1 MKQRNIPYGYT
12 VKKGENI
19 IHPIESKVVQQI
31 FSDYLNGDSLLKI
44 AELLTNEKV
53 AFLPSR
59 WDWNKSRIKRILEDN
74 RYLGNSTYPALISE
88 DIFSRAQTVKNLNN
102 NQNRAKSKPP
112 SCLPFS
118 GRDPFPVICSC
129 EKEMKRRSDF
139 RRKVSQQFWRCANKE
154 CRRIVNINDDVFL
167 ASITEL
173 LNLIITE
180 PTLIKVDWP
189 ESDIS
194 PEIRRLNNEVNYQLD
209 SFNFEKE
216 QVQANIISLAA
227 EKYRYIEDQN
237 IVSRMLRAV
246 CEKQAPLSLFSP
258 ELLEQTVEKIQF
270 DESDEVTLILKNKQ
284 NIRKESGHA
293 DSKPTSGKKGADDPG
308 KT

>member
-12 VKKGENI
+12 VKKGKNI
-19 IHPIESKVVQQI
+19 IHPIESKVVQKI
-31 FSDYLNGDSLLKI
+31 FSEYLKGNSLLKI
-44 AELLTNEKV
+44 AGLLTNEKV
-53 AFLPSR
+53 TFLPSR

-88 DIFSRAQTVKNLNN
+88 DIFSRAQTAKNSNN
-102 NQNRAKSKPP
+102 NQNRVKSKTP

-118 GRDPFPVICSC
+118 GRDPFPVICFC
-129 EKEMKRRSDF
+129 EKEMRRRSDS
-139 RRKVSQQFWRCANKE
+139 RRKVSQQFWRCTNNE
-154 CRRIVNINDDVFL
+154 CKRIVNINDDVFL

-173 LNLIITE
+173 LNQIITD
-180 PTLIKVDWP
+180 PTLIKVECP
-189 ESDIS
+189 ESDML

-216 QVQANIISLAA
+216 QVQANILSLAA
-227 EKYRYIEDQN
+227 EKYRYIEDKN
-237 IVSRMLRAV
+237 IISRMLRAV
-246 CEKQAPLSLFSP
+246 CEKETPLSLFSP

-270 DESDEVTLILKNKQ
+270 DESNEITLILKNKQ

-293 DSKPTSGKKGADDPG
+293 DGKSTIRKKGTDDPG